1 MSAAQQVEHVTC
13 LGCGC
18 GCDDLTVTVREGR
31 IVEATPACP
40 VGRAWLGDGSAPWE
54 VLRAGKP
61 AALEDALTEAA
72 TVLARSRGRL
82 LVYLAADVTSQA
94 QRAAVTLA
102 DLLRATV
109 DTATSDAAAGGLVA
123 GQRRGRATA
132 TLGEI
137 RNRADVLLFWGVDP
151 SQRYP
156 RFLSRYALEPAGTQV
171 PKGRAGRFVVA
182 VNIGTDKGPAGA
194 ELTITLEP
202 SEEIAALSLMRA
214 AVLDHPTRDLSPNL
228 TRAVRLVGRL
238 TGARYAVL
246 VHDAEPTAEP
256 RNPLRAEGL
265 TALAQA
271 LNGPTRAAL
280 SSLRAGG
287 NRVGAE
293 SVLTWQTGYPFAV
306 DYSRGHPRYMPGDRG
321 LDRLGRGA
329 FAAALVVGSPG
340 LDGEA
345 AAPLSG
351 IDTVAIGPGASQA
364 PFTTRVAIDTGVA
377 GIHETGTGYRMD
389 EVPLSLRPPFTGQ
402 RSAVQTLQALTEAVR
417 TRLHGG
423 KV

>member
-1 MSAAQQVEHVTC
+1 MSPAHQVEHVTC

-18 GCDDLTVTVREGR
+18 GCDDIAVTVREGR
-31 IVEATPACP
+31 IVDAIPACP
-40 VGRAWLGDGSAPWE
+40 IGRAWFGDGSTPWE

-72 TVLARSRGRL
+72 TVLVKSRGRV
-82 LVYLAADVTSQA
+82 LVHLAPDITSQA
-94 QRAAVTLA
+94 QRSALTLA

-109 DTATSDAAAGGLVA
+109 DSATSEAAAGGLLA
-123 GQRRGRATA
+123 AQRRGRATA

-137 RNRADVLLFWGVDP
+137 RNRGDVFLFWGVDP
-151 SQRYP
+151 GQRYP

-171 PKGRAGRFVVA
+171 PEGRAGRFVIA
-182 VNIGTDKGPAGA
+182 VNIGADQGPAGA
-194 ELTITLEP
+194 DLTITLEP

-214 AVLDHPTRDLSPNL
+214 AVQDHPARDVPPNL
-228 TRAVRLVGRL
+228 TRAVGLIGRL

-246 VHDAEPTAEP
+246 IHDGEPSAEP
-256 RNPLRAEGL
+256 RNPLRVEGL
-265 TALAQA
+265 IALTQA

-287 NRVGAE
+287 NLTGAE

-321 LDRLGRGA
+321 LYRLANGR
-329 FAAALVVGSPG
+329 FSAALVVGSPT
-340 LDGEA
+340 LNKEA
-345 AAPLSG
+345 ATALG
-351 IDTVAIGPGASQA
+351 AIDTVTIGPRASQA

-377 GIHETGTGYRMD
+377 GIHEEGTAYRMD
-389 EVPLSLRPPFTGQ
+389 EVPLSLRPPLSSQ

-417 TRLHGG
+417 SGLSGR
-423 KV
+423 KA